1 MSIVSIL
8 KTVPYCCGLNN
19 SVDFKAI
26 LGQYNELID
35 LAATAVAD
43 AGTVRVTSVCPRSN
57 PETQARID
65 TLCQSR
71 NIQFID
77 NDGNFK
83 TRNGSSNYALIAKD
97 GIHLN
102 ASDNAVLAKNLE
114 INIQFKKDNSKT
126 KQAVNNNATQVNR
139 LPSFQPK
146 QGKVRKPPK
155 KQINDDKLK
164 QPKKHVQN
172 NKKYQQQVADQP
184 NTLSEQPLR
193 DFCGV
198 TGHMSKACR
207 FGSVVTCYLC
217 GEKKL
222 PQSQAQKH
230 QGGTTKVKIVLI
242 IDLLY
247 YTLMREASNL
257 CQ

>member
-19 SVDFKAI
+19 SVNFKAI

-65 TLCQSR
+65 TFNSGLSKLCQSR

-77 NDGNFK
+77 NDDNFK

-97 GIHLN
+97 EIHLN
-102 ASDNAVLAKNLE
+102 ASDTAVLAKNLE

-126 KQAVNNNATQVNR
+126 KLAVNNNATQVNR
-139 LPSFQPK
+139 PPPFQPK

-155 KQINDDKLK
+155 NRL
-164 QPKKHVQN
+164 
-172 NKKYQQQVADQP
+172 
-184 NTLSEQPLR
+184 
-193 DFCGV
+193 
-198 TGHMSKACR
+198 
-207 FGSVVTCYLC
+207 
-217 GEKKL
+217 
-222 PQSQAQKH
+222 
-230 QGGTTKVKIVLI
+230 TT
-242 IDLLY
+242 
-247 YTLMREASNL
+247 TS
-257 CQ
+257 